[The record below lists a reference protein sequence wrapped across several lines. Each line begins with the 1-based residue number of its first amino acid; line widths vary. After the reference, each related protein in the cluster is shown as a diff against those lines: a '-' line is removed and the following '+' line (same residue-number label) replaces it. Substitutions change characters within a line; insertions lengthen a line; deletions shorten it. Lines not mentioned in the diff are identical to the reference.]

1 MEVRWE
7 DNESEKG
14 QGERRKREFYAN
26 QSKVN
31 LERDS
36 AAGIIVVDKDVL
48 GELWESDAIEAACL
62 SWKASLSTL
71 SITRG
76 Q

>member
-1 MEVRWE
+1 MK
-7 DNESEKG
+7 KG

-48 GELWESDAIEAACL
+48 GEL
-62 SWKASLSTL
+62 
-71 SITRG
+71 
-76 Q
+76 